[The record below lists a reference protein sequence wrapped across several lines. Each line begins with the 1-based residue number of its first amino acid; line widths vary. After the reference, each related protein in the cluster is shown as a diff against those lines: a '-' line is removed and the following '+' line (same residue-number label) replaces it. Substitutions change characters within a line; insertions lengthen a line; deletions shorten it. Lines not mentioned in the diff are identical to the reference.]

1 MKSLI
6 SALVISAAT
15 VLPATAASIHDFNP
29 ANAAPT
35 STRTKARV
43 GEGECIVT
51 RDRSKLCYLKTSAT
65 NFSISILDVNYP
77 GKPEV
82 AHIDC
87 STGRWNAFGDLPK
100 ATLDLYLKSFCPT
113 FG

>member
-6 SALVISAAT
+6 SALV
-15 VLPATAASIHDFNP
+15 LTAASVLPVSAGLHDFNP
-29 ANAAPT
+29 TNAAPAT
-35 STRTKARV
+35 TRTKARV
-43 GEGECIVT
+43 GEGQCINT
-51 RDRSKLCYLKTSAT
+51 RDGSQLCYLKTSSY
-65 NFSISILDVNYP
+65 NFSIAIRDVDYP
-77 GKPEV
+77 NATEV

-100 ATLDLYLKSFCPT
+100 ATLDLYLGSFCPQ

>member
-6 SALVISAAT
+6 SALVISVAS
-15 VLPATAASIHDFNP
+15 VLPATAASIHDFN
-29 ANAAPT
+29 ATNAAPT
-35 STRTKARV
+35 TTRTKARV
-43 GEGECIVT
+43 GQGQCINT
-51 RDRSKLCYLKTSAT
+51 RDGSQLCYLKTSSS
-65 NFSISILDVNYP
+65 NFSIAIRDVDYP
-77 GKPEV
+77 KATEV

-100 ATLDLYLKSFCPT
+100 ATLELYLKSFCPT